1 VEFLTLI
8 LILVGRAMTAIR
20 STNGALCRPLW
31 FAAFSLILT
40 AVSPAMAQ
48 NEKDRAACFSL
59 NSEDYKRPEFWDKG
73 LAACTKIIASKK
85 FSGRQL
91 AFYIRAKAAWM
102 HKKGD
107 LDGAL
112 REIRPRNRAR
122 SQSRRRLRL
131 PRRRLAG
138 KRQLRARHCE
148 YSQAIRIDPT
158 YAAAYYSR
166 GLVYEKLGKLDRAK
180 EDYNARHQHAERSL
194 RIPPPC
200 RAGRTG
206 RRARS

>member
-1 VEFLTLI
+1 
-8 LILVGRAMTAIR
+8 MTAIR
-20 STNGALCRPLW
+20 STDGALCRPLW
-31 FAAFSLILT
+31 FAALSLILV
-40 AVSPAMAQ
+40 AASPAMAQ

-112 REIRPRNRAR
+112 REYGRAIE
-122 SQSRRRLRL
+122 LD
-131 PRRRLAG
+131 PNHVEG
-138 KRQLRARHCE
+138 YDYRADVWQEKGNFERAIAE

-180 EDYNARHQHAERSL
+180 EDYNASL
-194 RIPPPC
+194 VVPAKDRIGEWAHGQAQKRLNELASGSPSLPPTST
-200 RAGRTG
+200 R
-206 RRARS
+206 